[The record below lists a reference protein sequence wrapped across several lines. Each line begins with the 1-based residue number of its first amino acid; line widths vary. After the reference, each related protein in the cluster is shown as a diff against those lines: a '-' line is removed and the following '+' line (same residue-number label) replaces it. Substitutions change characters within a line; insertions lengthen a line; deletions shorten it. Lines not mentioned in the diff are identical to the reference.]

1 LAPSLSFLRRQG
13 IDFDEAEGLTQG
25 LFAHLI
31 ETRAYARA
39 DSEKGRFRAFLLGAL
54 KYFMAN
60 AIGRSPGGATVKSQT
75 HFGLLRNLFS
85 IELATGRVP
94 VAAATYGS
102 AGCSIHLSRIFSATV
117 RKIFRSK

>member
-1 LAPSLSFLRRQG
+1 
-13 IDFDEAEGLTQG
+13 

-60 AIGRSPGGATVKSQT
+60 AIGRSPGRCYCKVADPFWIPSQ
-75 HFGLLRNLFS
+75 S
-85 IELATGRVP
+85 V
-94 VAAATYGS
+94 
-102 AGCSIHLSRIFSATV
+102 
-117 RKIFRSK
+117 